1 MTAAR
6 RQLTG
11 ALLASLA
18 AGAIAAMLLLAGAH
32 GYVRSPLAG
41 PVADGGWTDRSRGWF
56 TARGVLGAE
65 VDAATG
71 RSYSW
76 IGPSARI
83 SLPHLDRT
91 QAYTAT
97 LIVDAARPADVAPP
111 HVDVLVDGAPAGR
124 FQTTNGDTAIA
135 VTLPPRGTDR
145 AVLTLQVDDT
155 FTPSGDPRVLGVI
168 IRDLQLA
175 PASGHFS
182 VAWSV
187 GIDVAAAVA
196 LTTMAVL
203 LCGVGAGL
211 GALWASGIALALV
224 WLTLQDG
231 AFIGTYSES
240 LFHAATGACALGVV
254 IAALRARWPVLA
266 GAPGWG
272 SALGVVLAPT
282 MIMLAVFTHPL
293 ATIGDGI
300 FQLHRA
306 QLVRSGSYFFTSIT
320 PRPFFEFPYA
330 IGLYV
335 SALPFWSAFPTELDQ
350 VHLLRGTA
358 VIANAI
364 VGLALYVAAYRQWR
378 DRRAA
383 LFAAALWPFA
393 RAPIEALCNAN
404 LTNAFA
410 QGLFGVAMGVVGWAA
425 AGATSIAST
434 GIAGLFLIGGYLSHF
449 STFSVGVPLAG
460 AIAIVLV
467 IGARGPD
474 RRAGWW
480 LLALGLVAAGV
491 AYAVYYSHFTD
502 VYRQTW
508 ARIAAHE
515 MADAPGSA
523 IAAPPA
529 TKFHRWWTGQS
540 DDYGLPGI
548 VSALVSVI
556 GLVALLRR
564 RGRDGLTLVLVGW
577 LAVWVVFTALGILTS
592 IQMRVNLAAAPLF
605 VCLGAYGLAEIAAR
619 GHVGRMVAATLAVA
633 IAVSGARL
641 WLMCLGY

>member
-1 MTAAR
+1 MTAVR
-6 RQLTG
+6 RQLTA
-11 ALLASLA
+11 ALFASLA
-18 AGAIAAMLLLAGAH
+18 SGAIAAMLLLAGAH

-41 PVADGGWTDRSRGWF
+41 PIADGGWTNRSRGWF

-65 VDAATG
+65 ADAATG

-76 IGPSARI
+76 IGPSVRV
-83 SLPHLDRT
+83 SVPHLDRT
-91 QAYTAT
+91 QAYTMT
-97 LIVDAARPADVAPP
+97 LIVDAARPPDVAPP
-111 HVDVLVDGAPAGR
+111 HIDVLVDGAPAGR

-135 VTLPPRGTDR
+135 VTLPPRATDR
-145 AVLTLQVDDT
+145 AVLTLQVDEA
-155 FTPSGDPRVLGVI
+155 FTPPGDPRVLGVI

-187 GIDVAAAVA
+187 AIDVAAAVT
-196 LTTMAVL
+196 LTTLGVL
-203 LCGVGAGL
+203 LCGVGTGL
-211 GALWASGIALALV
+211 GAAWASGIALALV

-231 AFIGTYSES
+231 AFIGAYSES
-240 LFHAATGACALGVV
+240 LLHAAIGACALGVV

-266 GAPGWG
+266 GAPGW
-272 SALGVVLAPT
+272 AAAVGVVLAPT
-282 MIMLAVFTHPL
+282 MIMLAVFNHPL

-358 VIANAI
+358 VVANAL
-364 VGLALYVAAYRQWR
+364 VGVALYVAAYRQWH

-383 LFAAALWPFA
+383 LFAAGLWPFA
-393 RAPIEALCNAN
+393 RAPIEALCNSN

-425 AGATSIAST
+425 AGGASVASAV
-434 GIAGLFLIGGYLSHF
+434 IAGLFLIGGYLSHF
-449 STFSVGVPLAG
+449 STFSVGIPLAG
-460 AIAIVLV
+460 AIAITVV
-467 IGARGPD
+467 VGARGPD
-474 RRAGWW
+474 RRTGWW

-491 AYAVYYSHFTD
+491 AYAIYYSHFTD
-502 VYRQTW
+502 IYRQTW

-515 MADAPGSA
+515 TADAPGSA

-548 VSALVSVI
+548 VSALASVI

-564 RGRDGLTLVLVGW
+564 RGRDGLTLVLAGW
-577 LAVWVVFTALGILTS
+577 LAVWIVFTALGILTS

-605 VCLGAYGLAEIAAR
+605 VCLGAYGLGAIATRGRLGRIAAA
-619 GHVGRMVAATLAVA
+619 VLALA